1 MSSPSRALRAGD
13 DRRLARLHRAG
24 DRRARELLIER
35 YLPLARSFA
44 LRFRHTHE
52 PVDDLI
58 QVAYVGLIKAVDR
71 WEPER
76 GLAFSSYAVPTVLGE
91 LRHHL
96 RDIAWMVRPP
106 RDLQEL
112 SQSIERERAPLR
124 AAIGR
129 EPVTADFA
137 EHLGRTPERVNEA
150 LHTNDWRTPTS
161 LDREVADE
169 SAQGATIGDYVGGP
183 DAGYERVEGQLAF
196 EQHISRLDPRARE
209 ILHLRFTEDLF
220 QTEIARRMGF
230 SQMHVS
236 RMIRASLEAL

>member
-1 MSSPSRALRAGD
+1 MSSPSRAPGAGD

-183 DAGYERVEGQLAF
+183 TPATSAWRAS
-196 EQHISRLDPRARE
+196 SRSSSTSRAWTRGRARSCTCASP
-209 ILHLRFTEDLF
+209 RTCSRPRSRG
-220 QTEIARRMGF
+220 AWASRRCT
-230 SQMHVS
+230 S
-236 RMIRASLEAL
+236 RG